1 MDLNLQ
7 KLRESGLPR
16 LLLQV
21 RRGFLSRVKS
31 DMQKSEGYPFNSLT
45 GSALPFID
53 LGGTRLTDLGK
64 KMGVSKQATSKTVK
78 ELEALGLIRQYKIP
92 GDQRVNMIEFT
103 KEGISYMKKLHK
115 SIKKAEIE
123 LARQIGEDE
132 LEQLRSTLQK
142 SLDFYQ
148 LKH

>member
-1 MDLNLQ
+1 
-7 KLRESGLPR
+7 
-16 LLLQV
+16 
-21 RRGFLSRVKS
+21 
-31 DMQKSEGYPFNSLT
+31 
-45 GSALPFID
+45 
-53 LGGTRLTDLGK
+53 
-64 KMGVSKQATSKTVK
+64 MGVSKQATSKTVK